1 MSDWDLL
8 TPGIGLTSIGIVGVG
23 ISLAGIAKTFIDGMH
38 AVSLLTLFIG
48 LIFLSAGIFKDGF
61 PRSSRS
67 KSATF
72 ITLGF
77 LVTFGIAA
85 AVTVSTTVPSIFA
98 YIGLMMVIAIPA
110 TVIIVASY
118 KESPYV
124 KALSVIFIAAA
135 VVGGGTF
142 YIFGLVSPKVPS
154 EQDAVQGQQGAGN
167 TSSASENQSA
177 GEAGTS
183 GNATN
188 ATASSSGPIVSV
200 SIPPGASA
208 QGNPSYDPAVLN
220 ISKGDSIEW
229 ANNDNV
235 AHTVTS
241 SVDEGQ
247 TFDSSL
253 IMAGG
258 TFLLQTS
265 SLSEDRYDY
274 FCTLHPFMK
283 GSFAFE
289 GTTDTS
295 NSNQSNLNPTT
306 VTNVSST
313 NVSSQ
318 LTLMQ
323 YWDSSLLDVDYTS
336 TTFITNHVML
346 TSNVLPTRANH
357 LAFNFFLI

>member
-61 PRSSRS
+61 PRSPKA

-85 AVTVSTTVPSIFA
+85 AVTISTTVPSIFA

-124 KALSVIFIAAA
+124 KAITVIFISAA

-142 YIFGLVSPKVPS
+142 YVFGLVSPKVPS
-154 EQDAVQGQQGAGN
+154 EQDAVQGQEGSGN
-167 TSSASENQSA
+167 TSAPSGNVSGSESV
-177 GEAGTS
+177 TS
-183 GNATN
+183 GNASN
-188 ATASSSGPIVSV
+188 ATGSPSGPVVSV

-208 QGNPSYDPAVLN
+208 QGNPSYDPAILN
-220 ISKGDSIEW
+220 LSKGDSIEW
-229 ANNDNV
+229 TNNDN
-235 AHTVTS
+235 APHTVTS

-247 TFDSSL
+247 SFDSSL
-253 IMAGG
+253 IMPED

-265 SLSEDRYDY
+265 NLSENSYDY

-283 GSFAFE
+283 ASFVFGE
-289 GTTDTS
+289 GNATANGNQS
-295 NSNQSNLNPTT
+295 NSNSS
-306 VTNVSST
+306 VTNISSYGPD
-313 NVSSQ
+313 SR
-318 LTLMQ
+318 LTLVQ
-323 YWDSSLLDVDYTS
+323 HSSDSLVGLDYTS
-336 TTFITNHVML
+336 TTLVNYLNRFGY
-346 TSNVLPTRANH
+346 
-357 LAFNFFLI
+357 

>member
-61 PRSSRS
+61 PRSPRA

-85 AVTVSTTVPSIFA
+85 AVTISTTVPSIFA

-124 KALSVIFIAAA
+124 KAITVIFIAAA

-142 YIFGLVSPKVPS
+142 YAFGLVSPKVPS
-154 EQDAVQGQQGAGN
+154 EEEAVQGQEGAENMSSTDGN
-167 TSSASENQSA
+167 VSSAESA
-177 GEAGTS
+177 TS
-183 GNATN
+183 GNASNT
-188 ATASSSGPIVSV
+188 TGSSSGPVVNV
-200 SIPPGASA
+200 SILPGASA

-220 ISKGDSIEW
+220 LSKGGSIEW
-229 ANNDNV
+229 TNNDNV
-235 AHTVTS
+235 PHTVTS

-253 IMAGG
+253 IMAGD

-265 SLSEDRYDY
+265 NLSENSYDY

-283 GSFAFE
+283 ASFVFE
-289 GTTDTS
+289 GGNATS
-295 NSNQSNLNPTT
+295 SDNQSNVDSSP
-306 VTNVSST
+306 VSNVSLST
-313 NVSSQ
+313 NPDSLV
-318 LTLMQ
+318 TLA
-323 YWDSSLLDVDYTS
+323 YYSGNSLVGVDYTS
-336 TTFITNHVML
+336 SIL
-346 TSNVLPTRANH
+346 ANKQNRIG
-357 LAFNFFLI
+357 F

>member
-61 PRSSRS
+61 PRSPKA

-77 LVTFGIAA
+77 LVTFGVAA
-85 AVTVSTTVPSIFA
+85 AVTISTTVPSIFA
-98 YIGLMMVIAIPA
+98 YIGLMMVVAIPA

-118 KESPYV
+118 KDSPYV
-124 KALSVIFIAAA
+124 KAITVIFIAAA

-154 EQDAVQGQQGAGN
+154 EQDAVQGQEGGGN
-167 TSSASENQSA
+167 MSTTGGNASSAESEA
-177 GEAGTS
+177 S
-183 GNATN
+183 GNASIT
-188 ATASSSGPIVSV
+188 TGSSSGPVVDV
-200 SIPPGASA
+200 SILPGASS
-208 QGNPSYDPAVLN
+208 QGNPSYDPAILN
-220 ISKGDSIEW
+220 VSKGDSIEW
-229 ANNDNV
+229 TNNDNTP
-235 AHTVTS
+235 HTVTS

-253 IMAGG
+253 LMAGD

-265 SLSEDRYDY
+265 NLSEDSYDY

-283 GSFAFE
+283 ASFVFE
-289 GTTDTS
+289 RS
-295 NSNQSNLNPTT
+295 NATANGNQSNMNPSL
-306 VTNVSST
+306 VTNVSSIKPD
-313 NVSSQ
+313 SP
-318 LTLMQ
+318 LTLVQ
-323 YWDSSLLDVDYTS
+323 HSDNSLVGMDYTS
-336 TTFITNHVML
+336 TILVNKLNGF
-346 TSNVLPTRANH
+346 
-357 LAFNFFLI
+357 

>member
-48 LIFLSAGIFKDGF
+48 LIFLSAGIFKEGF
-61 PRSSRS
+61 PRSPRA

-85 AVTVSTTVPSIFA
+85 AVTIGTTVPSIFA

-124 KALSVIFIAAA
+124 KAITVIFVAAA

-142 YIFGLVSPKVPS
+142 YVFGLVSPKVPS
-154 EQDAVQGQQGAGN
+154 EQDAVQGEERGDN
-167 TSSASENQSA
+167 
-177 GEAGTS
+177 
-183 GNATN
+183 
-188 ATASSSGPIVSV
+188 ASSSDSNASSTESLASANASNATGSSSSPVVSV
-200 SIPPGASA
+200 NIPPGASA
-208 QGNPSYDPAVLN
+208 EGNPSYDPTILN
-220 ISKGDSIEW
+220 VSKGESIEW
-229 ANNDNV
+229 TNNDN
-235 AHTVTS
+235 APHTVTS

-253 IMAGG
+253 INAGD
-258 TFLLQTS
+258 TFLLETS
-265 SLSEDRYDY
+265 NLSEDKYDY

-283 GSFAFE
+283 GSLVFNGNNA
-289 GTTDTS
+289 TTGG
-295 NSNQSNLNPTT
+295 NQSNLNSSL
-306 VTNVSST
+306 VTNVSFTST
-313 NVSSQ
+313 SSQ
-318 LTLMQ
+318 LAMIQ
-323 YWDSSLLDVDYTS
+323 HVGSLLTDMDYSS
-336 TTFITNHVML
+336 TNLVQKLDLVGF
-346 TSNVLPTRANH
+346 
-357 LAFNFFLI
+357 

>member
-23 ISLAGIAKTFIDGMH
+23 ISLAGIAETFIDGMH

-48 LIFLSAGIFKDGF
+48 LIFLAAGIFKDGF
-61 PRSSRS
+61 PRSPRA

-85 AVTVSTTVPSIFA
+85 AVTISTTVPSIFA

-110 TVIIVASY
+110 TVVIVASH

-124 KALSVIFIAAA
+124 KAITVIFVAAA

-142 YIFGLVSPKVPS
+142 YVFGLVSPKAPS
-154 EQDAVQGQQGAGN
+154 EQDAVQGQDGGGIASSTDGN
-167 TSSASENQSA
+167 GSAAESLVSA
-177 GEAGTS
+177 
-183 GNATN
+183 NASNT
-188 ATASSSGPIVSV
+188 TGSSSGPVVSI

-208 QGNPSYDPAVLN
+208 EGNPSYDPAILN
-220 ISKGDSIEW
+220 LSKGESMEW
-229 ANNDNV
+229 TNNDN
-235 AHTVTS
+235 APHTVTS

-253 IMAGG
+253 IMAGD
-258 TFLLQTS
+258 TFLLQS
-265 SLSEDRYDY
+265 SDLSEDNYDY

-283 GSFAFE
+283 GSIILNGNNA
-289 GTTDTS
+289 TTSGNT
-295 NSNQSNLNPTT
+295 SNLNTSLI
-306 VTNVSST
+306 TNVSST
-313 NVSSQ
+313 TTNSQ
-318 LTLMQ
+318 LAFTG
-323 YWDSSLLDVDYTS
+323 SLFTGMDY
-336 TTFITNHVML
+336 ILTNLKSVQ
-346 TSNVLPTRANH
+346 
-357 LAFNFFLI
+357 I

>member
-61 PRSSRS
+61 PRSPRA

-85 AVTVSTTVPSIFA
+85 AVTISTTVPSIFA

-124 KALSVIFIAAA
+124 KAISVIFIAAA

-142 YIFGLVSPKVPS
+142 YVFGLVSPKVPS
-154 EQDAVQGQQGAGN
+154 EQDAVQGQEGSGN
-167 TSSASENQSA
+167 TSS
-177 GEAGTS
+177 TS
-183 GNATN
+183 GNASGSASVASGNASN
-188 ATASSSGPIVSV
+188 ATGSNSGPVVSV

-208 QGNPSYDPAVLN
+208 QGNPSYDPAILN
-220 ISKGDSIEW
+220 VSKGDSIEW
-229 ANNDNV
+229 TNNDNTP
-235 AHTVTS
+235 HTVTS

-253 IMAGG
+253 IMAGD

-265 SLSEDRYDY
+265 DLSENSYDY

-283 GSFAFE
+283 ASFVFE
-289 GTTDTS
+289 GNNATT
-295 NSNQSNLNPTT
+295 NGNQSNLNSPS
-306 VTNVSST
+306 VTNVSATSPDL
-313 NVSSQ
+313 Q
-318 LTLMQ
+318 LTLVQ
-323 YWDSSLLDVDYTS
+323 YSSNSLIGLDYTS
-336 TTFITNHVML
+336 TTLVNKL
-346 TSNVLPTRANH
+346 D
-357 LAFNFFLI
+357 LIGSGILF

>member
-61 PRSSRS
+61 PRSPRA

-85 AVTVSTTVPSIFA
+85 AVTISTTVPSIFA

-124 KALSVIFIAAA
+124 KAITVIFIAAA

-142 YIFGLVSPKVPS
+142 YAFGLVSPKVPS
-154 EQDAVQGQQGAGN
+154 EEEAVQGQEGAENMSSTGGN
-167 TSSASENQSA
+167 VSSAESA
-177 GEAGTS
+177 TS
-183 GNATN
+183 GNASNT
-188 ATASSSGPIVSV
+188 TGLSSGPVVDV
-200 SIPPGASA
+200 SILPGASA

-220 ISKGDSIEW
+220 VSKGDSIEW
-229 ANNDNV
+229 TNNDNV
-235 AHTVTS
+235 PHTVTS

-265 SLSEDRYDY
+265 NLSENSYDY

-283 GSFAFE
+283 ASFILEGGNATGS
-289 GTTDTS
+289 D
-295 NSNQSNLNPTT
+295 NQSNVDSSPVSNMS
-306 VTNVSST
+306 SST
-313 NVSSQ
+313 TPDSLV
-318 LTLMQ
+318 TLV
-323 YWDSSLLDVDYTS
+323 YYSGNSLVGVDYTS
-336 TTFITNHVML
+336 SIL
-346 TSNVLPTRANH
+346 ANKQNRIG
-357 LAFNFFLI
+357 F

>member
-61 PRSSRS
+61 PRSPRA

-85 AVTVSTTVPSIFA
+85 AVTISTTVPSIFA

-124 KALSVIFIAAA
+124 KAITVIFIAAA

-142 YIFGLVSPKVPS
+142 YAFGLVSPKVPS
-154 EQDAVQGQQGAGN
+154 EEEAVQGQEGAENMSSTDGN
-167 TSSASENQSA
+167 VSGAESA
-177 GEAGTS
+177 TS
-183 GNATN
+183 GNASNT
-188 ATASSSGPIVSV
+188 TGSGSGPVVDV
-200 SIPPGASA
+200 SILPGASA

-220 ISKGDSIEW
+220 VSKGDSIQW
-229 ANNDNV
+229 TNNDNV
-235 AHTVTS
+235 PHTVTS

-253 IMAGG
+253 IMAGD

-265 SLSEDRYDY
+265 NLSENSYDY

-283 GSFAFE
+283 ASFVFE
-289 GTTDTS
+289 DGNATASD
-295 NSNQSNLNPTT
+295 NQSNVDSSP
-306 VTNVSST
+306 VSNVSLST
-313 NVSSQ
+313 NPDSLV
-318 LTLMQ
+318 TLV
-323 YWDSSLLDVDYTS
+323 YYSGNSLAGADYTS
-336 TTFITNHVML
+336 SIL
-346 TSNVLPTRANH
+346 ANKQNRIG
-357 LAFNFFLI
+357 F

>member
-23 ISLAGIAKTFIDGMH
+23 ISLAGIAETFIDGMH

-48 LIFLSAGIFKDGF
+48 LIFLAAGIFKDGF
-61 PRSSRS
+61 PRSPRA

-85 AVTVSTTVPSIFA
+85 AVTISTTVPSIFA

-124 KALSVIFIAAA
+124 KAISVIFVAAA

-142 YIFGLVSPKVPS
+142 YVFGLISPKAPS
-154 EQDAVQGQQGAGN
+154 EQDAVQGQDGG
-167 TSSASENQSA
+167 
-177 GEAGTS
+177 
-183 GNATN
+183 GNASSTGANGSAAESLVSAN
-188 ATASSSGPIVSV
+188 ASNTTGSSSRPAVSV
-200 SIPPGASA
+200 NIPPGASA
-208 QGNPSYDPAVLN
+208 EGNPSYDPAILN
-220 ISKGDSIEW
+220 VSNGESMEW
-229 ANNDNV
+229 TNNDN
-235 AHTVTS
+235 APHTVTS

-253 IMAGG
+253 IMAGD
-258 TFLLQTS
+258 TFLLQS
-265 SLSEDRYDY
+265 SDLSEDTYDY

-283 GSFAFE
+283 GSIILNGNNA
-289 GTTDTS
+289 TT
-295 NSNQSNLNPTT
+295 NGNQSNLNSSPI
-306 VTNVSST
+306 TNVSST
-313 NVSSQ
+313 TTNSQ
-318 LTLMQ
+318 LAFMQ
-323 YWDSSLLDVDYTS
+323 SLLTGMDYTL
-336 TTFITNHVML
+336 TNLKSVQKL
-346 TSNVLPTRANH
+346 DLVG
-357 LAFNFFLI
+357 F

>member
-61 PRSSRS
+61 PRSPKA

-77 LVTFGIAA
+77 LVTFGVAA
-85 AVTVSTTVPSIFA
+85 AITVSTTVPSIFA

-110 TVIIVASY
+110 AVIIVASY

-124 KALSVIFIAAA
+124 KAITVIFISAAL
-135 VVGGGTF
+135 VGGGTF

-154 EQDAVQGQQGAGN
+154 QEDAVQGQEGG
-167 TSSASENQSA
+167 
-177 GEAGTS
+177 
-183 GNATN
+183 GNASSTN
-188 ATASSSGPIVSV
+188 GNAPAAADMAPNDTSDSTGSSPSAVVAV

-208 QGNPSYDPAVLN
+208 EGNPSYEPAVLN
-220 ISKGDSIEW
+220 LSKGDSIEW
-229 ANNDNV
+229 TNDDNTP
-235 AHTVTS
+235 HTVTS
-241 SVDEGQ
+241 AVDDGQ

-253 IMAGG
+253 IMTGD

-265 SLSEDRYDY
+265 DLSGQSYDY

-283 GSFAFE
+283 ASFTFNGNNATIN
-289 GTTDTS
+289 G
-295 NSNQSNLNPTT
+295 NQSNLDTSL
-306 VTNVSST
+306 VTNVSFT
-313 NVSSQ
+313 SSDLEHTFVQ
-318 LTLMQ
+318 DSRHNSGISLDYAQITLVNKPIYPSSEHAGRSDKLSLT
-323 YWDSSLLDVDYTS
+323 
-336 TTFITNHVML
+336 
-346 TSNVLPTRANH
+346 
-357 LAFNFFLI
+357 

>member
-1 MSDWDLL
+1 
-8 TPGIGLTSIGIVGVG
+8 
-23 ISLAGIAKTFIDGMH
+23 MH

-61 PRSSRS
+61 PRSPRA

-85 AVTVSTTVPSIFA
+85 AVTISTTVPSIFA

-124 KALSVIFIAAA
+124 KAISVIFIAAA

-142 YIFGLVSPKVPS
+142 YAFGLVSPKVPS
-154 EQDAVQGQQGAGN
+154 EEEAVQGQEGAGN
-167 TSSASENQSA
+167 MSSTDGNVSSAESA
-177 GEAGTS
+177 TS
-183 GNATN
+183 GNASNT
-188 ATASSSGPIVSV
+188 TGSSSGPVVDV
-200 SIPPGASA
+200 SILPGASA

-220 ISKGDSIEW
+220 VSKGDSIEW
-229 ANNDNV
+229 TNNDN
-235 AHTVTS
+235 APHTVTS

-253 IMAGG
+253 LMAGD

-265 SLSEDRYDY
+265 NLSENSYDY

-283 GSFAFE
+283 ASFVFE
-289 GTTDTS
+289 GGNATS
-295 NSNQSNLNPTT
+295 NDNQSNVDSSP
-306 VTNVSST
+306 VSNVSLST
-313 NVSSQ
+313 NPDSLV
-318 LTLMQ
+318 TLV
-323 YWDSSLLDVDYTS
+323 YYSDNSLVGVDYTS
-336 TTFITNHVML
+336 SIL
-346 TSNVLPTRANH
+346 ANKQNRIG
-357 LAFNFFLI
+357 F

>member
-61 PRSSRS
+61 PRSPRA

-98 YIGLMMVIAIPA
+98 FIGLMMVIAIPA

-124 KALSVIFIAAA
+124 KALTVIFVAAA

-142 YIFGLVSPKVPS
+142 YVFGLVSPKAPS
-154 EQDAVQGQQGAGN
+154 EQDAVQGQQVDGN
-167 TSSASENQSA
+167 ASSTGGNGSA
-177 GEAGTS
+177 AESVAS
-183 GNATN
+183 GNASNSTG
-188 ATASSSGPIVSV
+188 SSSGPIVSV

-208 QGNPSYDPAVLN
+208 QGNPSYDPAILN
-220 ISKGDSIEW
+220 VSKGGSIEW
-229 ANNDNV
+229 TNNDNV
-235 AHTVTS
+235 PHTVTS
-241 SVDEGQ
+241 AVEEGK

-253 IMAGG
+253 IMAGD

-265 SLSEDRYDY
+265 NLSEDNYDY

-283 GSFAFE
+283 ASFVFE
-289 GTTDTS
+289 GSNGTT
-295 NSNQSNLNPTT
+295 NGNQANLNSS

-313 NVSSQ
+313 SPDSQ
-318 LTLMQ
+318 LTLTQ
-323 YWDSSLLDVDYTS
+323 YSGNSLIGMDYTS
-336 TTFITNHVML
+336 TSLVNKLNHIG
-346 TSNVLPTRANH
+346 S
-357 LAFNFFLI
+357 

>member
-61 PRSSRS
+61 PRSPRA

-85 AVTVSTTVPSIFA
+85 AVTISTTVPSIFA

-124 KALSVIFIAAA
+124 KAITVIFIAAA

-142 YIFGLVSPKVPS
+142 YAFGLVSPKVPS
-154 EQDAVQGQQGAGN
+154 EEEAVQGQEGAENMSSTDGN
-167 TSSASENQSA
+167 VSSAESA
-177 GEAGTS
+177 TS
-183 GNATN
+183 GNASNT
-188 ATASSSGPIVSV
+188 TGSSSGPVVDV
-200 SIPPGASA
+200 SILPGASA

-220 ISKGDSIEW
+220 VSKDDSIEW
-229 ANNDNV
+229 TNNDNV
-235 AHTVTS
+235 PHTVTS

-253 IMAGG
+253 IMAGD

-265 SLSEDRYDY
+265 NLSENSYDY

-283 GSFAFE
+283 ASFVFE
-289 GTTDTS
+289 GGNATS
-295 NSNQSNLNPTT
+295 SDNQSNVDSSP
-306 VTNVSST
+306 VSNVSLST
-313 NVSSQ
+313 NPDSLV
-318 LTLMQ
+318 TLA
-323 YWDSSLLDVDYTS
+323 YYSGNSLVGVDYTS
-336 TTFITNHVML
+336 SIL
-346 TSNVLPTRANH
+346 ANKQNRIG
-357 LAFNFFLI
+357 F

>member
-23 ISLAGIAKTFIDGMH
+23 ISLAGIAETFIDGMH

-48 LIFLSAGIFKDGF
+48 LIFLAAGIFKDGF
-61 PRSSRS
+61 PRSPRA

-85 AVTVSTTVPSIFA
+85 AVTISTTVPSIFA

-124 KALSVIFIAAA
+124 KAITVIFVAAV

-142 YIFGLVSPKVPS
+142 YVFGLVSPKAPS
-154 EQDAVQGQQGAGN
+154 EQEAVQGQDGGGIASSSTDGN
-167 TSSASENQSA
+167 ESAAESLVSA
-177 GEAGTS
+177 
-183 GNATN
+183 NASNT
-188 ATASSSGPIVSV
+188 TESSSGPVVSV
-200 SIPPGASA
+200 NIPPGASA
-208 QGNPSYDPAVLN
+208 EGNPSYDPAILN
-220 ISKGDSIEW
+220 LSKGESMEW
-229 ANNDNV
+229 TNNDN
-235 AHTVTS
+235 APHTVTS

-253 IMAGG
+253 IMAGD
-258 TFLLQTS
+258 TFLLQS
-265 SLSEDRYDY
+265 SDLSEDKYDY

-283 GSFAFE
+283 GSIILNGNNA
-289 GTTDTS
+289 TTS
-295 NSNQSNLNPTT
+295 GNQSNLNSSLI
-306 VTNVSST
+306 TNVSST
-313 NVSSQ
+313 TTNSQ
-318 LTLMQ
+318 LAFMQ
-323 YWDSSLLDVDYTS
+323 YTGSLFTGMDYTL
-336 TTFITNHVML
+336 TNLVQKL
-346 TSNVLPTRANH
+346 DLVG
-357 LAFNFFLI
+357 F

>member
-23 ISLAGIAKTFIDGMH
+23 ISLAGIAETFIDGMH

-48 LIFLSAGIFKDGF
+48 LIFLAAGIFKDGF
-61 PRSSRS
+61 PRSPRA

-85 AVTVSTTVPSIFA
+85 AVSISTTVPSIFA

-110 TVIIVASY
+110 TVVIVASY

-124 KALSVIFIAAA
+124 KAITVIFVAAA

-142 YIFGLVSPKVPS
+142 YVFGLVSPKAPS
-154 EQDAVQGQQGAGN
+154 EQDAVQGQDGG
-167 TSSASENQSA
+167 
-177 GEAGTS
+177 
-183 GNATN
+183 GNASSTDGNGSAAESLVSAN
-188 ATASSSGPIVSV
+188 ASNTTGSSSGPVVSV

-208 QGNPSYDPAVLN
+208 EGNPSYDPAILN
-220 ISKGDSIEW
+220 VSKGESMEW
-229 ANNDNV
+229 TNNDN
-235 AHTVTS
+235 APHTVTS

-253 IMAGG
+253 IMAGD
-258 TFLLQTS
+258 TFLLQS
-265 SLSEDRYDY
+265 SDLSEDNYDY

-283 GSFAFE
+283 GSIILNGNNA
-289 GTTDTS
+289 TTS
-295 NSNQSNLNPTT
+295 GNPSNLNSSPI
-306 VTNVSST
+306 TNVSSATT
-313 NVSSQ
+313 NSQ
-318 LTLMQ
+318 LAFTQ
-323 YWDSSLLDVDYTS
+323 YTRSLFTVMDYTL
-336 TTFITNHVML
+336 TNLKSVQKL
-346 TSNVLPTRANH
+346 DLVG
-357 LAFNFFLI
+357 F

>member
-23 ISLAGIAKTFIDGMH
+23 ISLAGIAETFIDGMH

-48 LIFLSAGIFKDGF
+48 LIFLAAGIFKDGF
-61 PRSSRS
+61 PRSPRA

-85 AVTVSTTVPSIFA
+85 AVSISTTVPSIFA

-110 TVIIVASY
+110 TVVIVASY

-124 KALSVIFIAAA
+124 KAITVIFVAAA

-142 YIFGLVSPKVPS
+142 YVFGLVSPKAPS
-154 EQDAVQGQQGAGN
+154 EQDAVQGQDGG
-167 TSSASENQSA
+167 
-177 GEAGTS
+177 
-183 GNATN
+183 GNASSTDGNGSAAESLVSAN
-188 ATASSSGPIVSV
+188 ASNTTGSSSGPVVSV

-208 QGNPSYDPAVLN
+208 EGNPSYDPAILN
-220 ISKGDSIEW
+220 VSKGESMEW
-229 ANNDNV
+229 TNNDN
-235 AHTVTS
+235 APHTVTS

-253 IMAGG
+253 IMAGD
-258 TFLLQTS
+258 TFLLQS
-265 SLSEDRYDY
+265 SDLSEDNYDY

-283 GSFAFE
+283 GNIILNGNNA
-289 GTTDTS
+289 TTS
-295 NSNQSNLNPTT
+295 GNPSNLNSSPI
-306 VTNVSST
+306 TNVSST
-313 NVSSQ
+313 TTNSQ
-318 LTLMQ
+318 LAFTQ
-323 YWDSSLLDVDYTS
+323 YTGSLFTGMD
-336 TTFITNHVML
+336 
-346 TSNVLPTRANH
+346 
-357 LAFNFFLI
+357 

>member
-61 PRSSRS
+61 PRSPRA

-85 AVTVSTTVPSIFA
+85 AVTISTTVPSIFA
-98 YIGLMMVIAIPA
+98 YIGLMMMIAIPA

-124 KALSVIFIAAA
+124 KAISVIFIAAA

-142 YIFGLVSPKVPS
+142 YAFGLVSPKVPS
-154 EQDAVQGQQGAGN
+154 EEEAVQGQEGAENMSSTDGN
-167 TSSASENQSA
+167 VSSAESP
-177 GEAGTS
+177 TS

-188 ATASSSGPIVSV
+188 TTGSSSGPVVDV
-200 SIPPGASA
+200 SILPGASA

-220 ISKGDSIEW
+220 VSKGDSIEW
-229 ANNDNV
+229 TNNDN
-235 AHTVTS
+235 APHTVTS
-241 SVDEGQ
+241 SADEGQ

-253 IMAGG
+253 VMAGD

-265 SLSEDRYDY
+265 NLSENSYDY

-283 GSFAFE
+283 ASFVFE
-289 GTTDTS
+289 GGNATAND
-295 NSNQSNLNPTT
+295 NQSNVDSSP
-306 VTNVSST
+306 VSNVSLSANPDSLST
-313 NVSSQ
+313 LVYYSGN
-318 LTLMQ
+318 
-323 YWDSSLLDVDYTS
+323 SLVGVDYTS
-336 TTFITNHVML
+336 SIL
-346 TSNVLPTRANH
+346 ANKQNRIG
-357 LAFNFFLI
+357 F

>member
-61 PRSSRS
+61 PRSPRA

-85 AVTVSTTVPSIFA
+85 AVTISTTVPSIFA

-124 KALSVIFIAAA
+124 KAITVIFIAAA

-142 YIFGLVSPKVPS
+142 YAFGLVSPKVPS
-154 EQDAVQGQQGAGN
+154 EEDAVRGQEGAGN
-167 TSSASENQSA
+167 MSSTDGNVSTTESA
-177 GEAGTS
+177 TS
-183 GNATN
+183 GNASNT
-188 ATASSSGPIVSV
+188 TGSSSGPVADV
-200 SIPPGASA
+200 SILPGASA

-220 ISKGDSIEW
+220 VSKGDSIEW
-229 ANNDNV
+229 TNNDNV
-235 AHTVTS
+235 PHTVTS

-253 IMAGG
+253 IMAGD

-265 SLSEDRYDY
+265 NLSENSYDY

-283 GSFAFE
+283 ASFTFGGGNA
-289 GTTDTS
+289 TASD
-295 NSNQSNLNPTT
+295 NQSNVDSS
-306 VTNVSST
+306 VTNVSSST
-313 NVSSQ
+313 NPDSLV
-318 LTLMQ
+318 TLV
-323 YWDSSLLDVDYTS
+323 YYSGDSLVGVDYTS
-336 TTFITNHVML
+336 SIL
-346 TSNVLPTRANH
+346 ANKQNRIG
-357 LAFNFFLI
+357 F

>member
-61 PRSSRS
+61 QRSPRA

-85 AVTVSTTVPSIFA
+85 AVTISTTVPSIFA

-118 KESPYV
+118 KGSPYV
-124 KALSVIFIAAA
+124 KAISVIFIAAA

-142 YIFGLVSPKVPS
+142 YVFGLVSPKVQS
-154 EQDAVQGQQGAGN
+154 EQDAVQGQAGSGN
-167 TSSASENQSA
+167 TSS
-177 GEAGTS
+177 TS
-183 GNATN
+183 GNASN
-188 ATASSSGPIVSV
+188 ATGSNSGPVVSV

-208 QGNPSYDPAVLN
+208 QGNPSFDPAILN
-220 ISKGDSIEW
+220 VSKGDSIEW
-229 ANNDNV
+229 TNNDNTP
-235 AHTVTS
+235 HTVTS

-253 IMAGG
+253 IMAGD

-265 SLSEDRYDY
+265 DLSENSYDY

-283 GSFAFE
+283 ASFVFE
-289 GTTDTS
+289 GNNATT
-295 NSNQSNLNPTT
+295 NGNQSNLNSS
-306 VTNVSST
+306 VTNVSAT
-313 NVSSQ
+313 ILDLQ
-318 LTLMQ
+318 LTLLQ
-323 YWDSSLLDVDYTS
+323 HSRSSLIGLDYTS
-336 TTFITNHVML
+336 TTLVNKL
-346 TSNVLPTRANH
+346 D
-357 LAFNFFLI
+357 LIGY

>member
-23 ISLAGIAKTFIDGMH
+23 ISLAGIAETFIDGMH

-61 PRSSRS
+61 PRSPRA

-85 AVTVSTTVPSIFA
+85 AVTISTTVPSIFA

-124 KALSVIFIAAA
+124 KAISVIFVAAA

-142 YIFGLVSPKVPS
+142 YVFGLVSPKAPS
-154 EQDAVQGQQGAGN
+154 EQDAVQGQDGG
-167 TSSASENQSA
+167 
-177 GEAGTS
+177 
-183 GNATN
+183 GNASSTDGNGSAAESLVSAN
-188 ATASSSGPIVSV
+188 ASNTTGSSSGPFVSV

-208 QGNPSYDPAVLN
+208 EGNPSYDPAILN
-220 ISKGDSIEW
+220 VSKGESMEW
-229 ANNDNV
+229 TNNDN
-235 AHTVTS
+235 APHTVTS
-241 SVDEGQ
+241 SIDEGQ

-253 IMAGG
+253 IMAGD
-258 TFLLQTS
+258 TFLLQS
-265 SLSEDRYDY
+265 SDLSEDKYDY

-283 GSFAFE
+283 GRIILNGNNA
-289 GTTDTS
+289 TTS
-295 NSNQSNLNPTT
+295 GNQSNLNSSLI
-306 VTNVSST
+306 TNVSST
-313 NVSSQ
+313 TTNSQ
-318 LTLMQ
+318 LAFMQ
-323 YWDSSLLDVDYTS
+323 HTGSLFTGVDYTL
-336 TTFITNHVML
+336 TNLVQKL
-346 TSNVLPTRANH
+346 DLVG
-357 LAFNFFLI
+357 F

>member
-23 ISLAGIAKTFIDGMH
+23 ISLAGIAETFIDGMH

-48 LIFLSAGIFKDGF
+48 LIFLAAGIFKDGF
-61 PRSSRS
+61 PRSPRA

-85 AVTVSTTVPSIFA
+85 AVTISTTVPSIFA

-124 KALSVIFIAAA
+124 KAITVIFVAAV

-142 YIFGLVSPKVPS
+142 YVFGLVSPKVPS
-154 EQDAVQGQQGAGN
+154 EQEAVQGQDGGGIQSSTDGN
-167 TSSASENQSA
+167 GSAAESLVSA
-177 GEAGTS
+177 
-183 GNATN
+183 NASNT
-188 ATASSSGPIVSV
+188 TESSSGPVVSV
-200 SIPPGASA
+200 NIPPGASA
-208 QGNPSYDPAVLN
+208 EGNPSYDPAILN
-220 ISKGDSIEW
+220 LSKGESMEW
-229 ANNDNV
+229 TNNDN
-235 AHTVTS
+235 APHTVTS

-253 IMAGG
+253 IMAGD
-258 TFLLQTS
+258 TFLLQS
-265 SLSEDRYDY
+265 SDLSEDKYDY

-283 GSFAFE
+283 GSIILNGNNA
-289 GTTDTS
+289 TTS
-295 NSNQSNLNPTT
+295 GNQSNLNSSLI
-306 VTNVSST
+306 TNVSST
-313 NVSSQ
+313 TTNSQ
-318 LTLMQ
+318 LAFMQ
-323 YWDSSLLDVDYTS
+323 YTGSLFTGVDYTL
-336 TTFITNHVML
+336 TNLVQKL
-346 TSNVLPTRANH
+346 DLVG
-357 LAFNFFLI
+357 F

>member
-61 PRSSRS
+61 PRSPKA

-85 AVTVSTTVPSIFA
+85 AVTVSTSVPSIFA

-124 KALSVIFIAAA
+124 KALTVIFISAAL
-135 VVGGGTF
+135 VGGGTF
-142 YIFGLVSPKVPS
+142 YIFGLVSPKAPS
-154 EQDAVQGQQGAGN
+154 QEDAVQGQEGGGN
-167 TSSASENQSA
+167 ETTTNGTEPVAESVASNDTSNTTE
-177 GEAGTS
+177 
-183 GNATN
+183 
-188 ATASSSGPIVSV
+188 SSSGTGAVINV
-200 SIPPGASA
+200 SILPGASA
-208 QGNPSYDPAVLN
+208 EGNPSYDPAILN
-220 ISKGDSIEW
+220 LSKGNSIEW
-229 ANNDNV
+229 TNNDNTP
-235 AHTVTS
+235 HTVTS
-241 SVDEGQ
+241 SNDEGQ

-253 IMAGG
+253 IKAGD

-265 SLSEDRYDY
+265 ALSEDSYDY

-283 GSFAFE
+283 GSFIFE
-289 GTTDTS
+289 ENNGTIIGNQS
-295 NSNQSNLNPTT
+295 NSN
-306 VTNVSST
+306 
-313 NVSSQ
+313 
-318 LTLMQ
+318 
-323 YWDSSLLDVDYTS
+323 SSLTTSVAFKNPESRLPFTLLFDLNSILDAQPVEY
-336 TTFITNHVML
+336 L
-346 TSNVLPTRANH
+346 
-357 LAFNFFLI
+357 

>member
-23 ISLAGIAKTFIDGMH
+23 ISLAGIAETFIDGMH

-48 LIFLSAGIFKDGF
+48 LIFLAAGIFKDGF
-61 PRSSRS
+61 PRSPRA

-85 AVTVSTTVPSIFA
+85 AVSISTTVPSIFA

-110 TVIIVASY
+110 TVVIVASY

-124 KALSVIFIAAA
+124 KAITVIFVAAA

-142 YIFGLVSPKVPS
+142 YVFGLVSPKAPS
-154 EQDAVQGQQGAGN
+154 EQDAVQGQDGG
-167 TSSASENQSA
+167 
-177 GEAGTS
+177 
-183 GNATN
+183 GNASSTDGNGSAAESLVSAN
-188 ATASSSGPIVSV
+188 ASNTTRSSSGPVVSV

-208 QGNPSYDPAVLN
+208 EGNPSYDPAILN
-220 ISKGDSIEW
+220 VSKGESMEW
-229 ANNDNV
+229 TNNDN
-235 AHTVTS
+235 APHTVTS

-253 IMAGG
+253 IMAGD
-258 TFLLQTS
+258 TFLLQS
-265 SLSEDRYDY
+265 SDLSEDNYDY

-283 GSFAFE
+283 GNIILNGNNA
-289 GTTDTS
+289 TTS
-295 NSNQSNLNPTT
+295 GNPSNLNSSPI
-306 VTNVSST
+306 TNVSSATT
-313 NVSSQ
+313 NSQ
-318 LTLMQ
+318 LAFTQ
-323 YWDSSLLDVDYTS
+323 YTGSLFTGMDYTL
-336 TTFITNHVML
+336 TNL
-346 TSNVLPTRANH
+346 K
-357 LAFNFFLI
+357 